1 MNTTLAE
8 PQQDA
13 QAQGRPAPTGD
24 VYTRLYDRRSYTGV
38 YRKRFEVECYDR
50 SERVV
55 HDLSN
60 TMRTNLNYDVDPRTK
75 RASSPRVRLPT
86 ATDEVPAMVTTRGS
100 SLVG

>member
-13 QAQGRPAPTGD
+13 PAPQGRSTAPTTTTGD

-86 ATDEVPAMVTTRGS
+86 STDEVPAMVQ
-100 SLVG
+100 